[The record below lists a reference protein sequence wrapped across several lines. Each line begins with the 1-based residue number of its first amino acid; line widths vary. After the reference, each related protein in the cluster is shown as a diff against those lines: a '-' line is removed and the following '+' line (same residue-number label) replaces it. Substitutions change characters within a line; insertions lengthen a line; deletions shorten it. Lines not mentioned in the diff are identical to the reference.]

1 MASVDRWCNAEQ
13 VSENE
18 SERVIAALA
27 VYHHGLSS
35 LIKDQFATRLSC
47 LDNRHLSL
55 VVECQEKP
63 RSSDAGHPLNC
74 LH

>member
-18 SERVIAALA
+18 SERAIAALV

-35 LIKDQFATRLSC
+35 LIKDQFAMGLSC
-47 LDNRHLSL
+47 LDNQHLGL

-63 RSSDAGHPLNC
+63 RSSDAARNFIT
-74 LH
+74 

>member
-1 MASVDRWCNAEQ
+1 MASGDRWCNAEQ

-18 SERVIAALA
+18 SERAIVALA

-35 LIKDQFATRLSC
+35 LIKDQFTARLSC
-47 LDNRHLSL
+47 LDNRHLTL

-63 RSSDAGHPLNC
+63 RSSDAVGNLIT
-74 LH
+74 